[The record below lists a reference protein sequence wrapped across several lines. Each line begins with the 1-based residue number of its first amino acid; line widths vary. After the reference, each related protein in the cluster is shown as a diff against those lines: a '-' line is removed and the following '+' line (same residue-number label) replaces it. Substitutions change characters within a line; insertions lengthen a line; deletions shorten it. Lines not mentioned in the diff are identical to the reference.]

1 MATASEEIKERMEVL
16 GSDGERVGT
25 VDRVEEDEM
34 IRLANDDSPD
44 GKYHYIPV
52 DFVDRVDDKV
62 HLSLTAEE
70 AVEEWEDE
78 DEDEEVEPLSF
89 GEGAV
94 EEDDEDEDEGE
105 DSDGRVDERP
115 R

>member
-1 MATASEEIKERMEVL
+1 MATASKIKERMEVL
-16 GSDGERVGT
+16 GSDGEHVGT
-25 VDRVEEDEM
+25 VDRVEDDEM

-52 DFVDRVDDKV
+52 DFVDRVDEKV

-78 DEDEEVEPLSF
+78 DEDEEVEPL
-89 GEGAV
+89 GLDEGA
-94 EEDDEDEDEGE
+94 EEDEDDEDDEEE
-105 DSDGRVDERP
+105 DSEESVDER
-115 R
+115 RR